1 VEAMRLLTFKGFLH
15 RYVRELSNLK
25 SKTNDIKLLANEA
38 SYNSSLVEPLV
49 LYALSVGKYEHLLRV
64 AVDPH
69 LQRACQRFFGMNWE
83 EVVLLLHDNN
93 ISVPNE
99 FRKAYRSY
107 VWTRDKQKHA
117 DHTKSLMLN
126 RTRELQS
133 QKNVT
138 TYRLYTD
145 LKLNHGN
152 VHDYIKNGN
161 VSKVSLDVA
170 EIILTYLEAV

>member
-1 VEAMRLLTFKGFLH
+1 MRQLTFKGFLH

-25 SKTNDIKLLANEA
+25 SKTNDIRLLANEA

-49 LYALSVGKYEHLLRV
+49 LYALSVGKYEHLLQV
-64 AVDPH
+64 AVDPY
-69 LQRACQRFFGMNWE
+69 LQSACQRFFGMSWE
-83 EVVLLLHDNN
+83 EVVLLLHENN
-93 ISVPNE
+93 IYVPNE
-99 FRKAYRSY
+99 FRKVYRSY
-107 VWTRDKQKHA
+107 VWTRDKQKHE
-117 DHTKSLMLN
+117 DHTKLLMLN

-152 VHDYIKNGN
+152 VHAYIKNGN

-170 EIILTYLEAV
+170 EVILAYLEAA